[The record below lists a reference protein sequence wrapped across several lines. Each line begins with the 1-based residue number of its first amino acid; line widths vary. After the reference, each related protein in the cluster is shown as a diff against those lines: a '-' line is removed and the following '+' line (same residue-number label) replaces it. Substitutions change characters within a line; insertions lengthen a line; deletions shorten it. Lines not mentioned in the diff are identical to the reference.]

1 MISYPKQ
8 IFCVWGGNQSSLSAT
23 FDLQKPKETGAVP
36 PLQMHEGNLSRFTL
50 TLLDTSTGAT
60 LPFIA
65 NIPATDIPVISKKT
79 DIALL
84 LKEQYAPAE
93 NSSSLSDCYTQKL
106 RFGKFKGKTPAEV
119 LLSDPSVKSE
129 MEGTRDLLQK
139 NVEKYPAN
147 KMLVNAIDEA
157 IMLFEAG
164 ELQEQNAKS
173 NVQNSMTIYH
183 KEYKSTR
190 RANPKGLYLCYNIS
204 VVCQYDMDYSWQI
217 RIDNYFAPSVN
228 GKIDHKKA
236 EGRKSASIRLTDDD
250 WALCVNQFESLK
262 NMYEAKCFPELLER
276 ADTTA
281 KRQAEEAKMKKAQ

>member
-1 MISYPKQ
+1 MIQYPKQ

-65 NIPATDIPVISKKT
+65 NIPATDIPVMSKKT

-84 LKEQYAPAE
+84 LKTQYIPVE
-93 NSSSLSDCYTQKL
+93 KDSSLSDCYIQKL

-119 LLSDPSVKSE
+119 LLSEPTAKSD
-129 MEGTRDLLQK
+129 METTRDLLQK
-139 NVEKYPAN
+139 NIEKYPAN
-147 KMLVNAIDEA
+147 RILVNAIDEA

-164 ELQEQNAKS
+164 ELKEQKTKDTTRD
-173 NVQNSMTIYH
+173 SMTIYH

-190 RANPKGLYLCYNIS
+190 RANPKGLYLCYNVS
-204 VVCQYDMDYSWQI
+204 VDCQFNMDYPWQI
-217 RIDNYFAPSVN
+217 RIDNYYAPSVN

-236 EGRKSASIRLTDDD
+236 EGRKSASIRLMDDD
-250 WALCVNQFESLK
+250 WLLCISQFENLK
-262 NMYEAKCFPELLER
+262 NLYESRCFSELLER
-276 ADTTA
+276 ADATA
-281 KRQAEEAKMKKAQ
+281 RRQAEEARAKKAQ